1 MNQKLKRIRTKDID
15 KILCLI
21 HYVDLENELRSRFT
35 FQLFAG
41 NCVDDMNMQALWVL
55 LMCFLEAYMYKLL
68 YIVQRATESL
78 QYNSESTKRNQSN
91 AKINIRGNNRFFTPR
106 QHKFQSMCIKFFFAQ
121 ENKIKPS
128 C

>member
-78 QYNSESTKRNQSN
+78 QYNSESTKRTRAMQKLISEATTDSSHHGNTNSN
-91 AKINIRGNNRFFTPR
+91 LCVSNSSLLKKTR
-106 QHKFQSMCIKFFFAQ
+106 
-121 ENKIKPS
+121 
-128 C
+128 